1 MLVTGCALGVVAISF
16 SLVYATTKIF
26 HVAHAGIYTLG
37 GYLAWSLLCTARRL
51 LVALLV
57 ADRGVRRAWRA
68 DPEPALRPAGTAPRD
83 ASGDPDRL
91 ARRVGGDAEH
101 HRRSLYAEHPAIPAA
116 MEQPTWCRSGAV
128 RLTYTQMLTI
138 VVSLAAYA
146 GAMLFAHRTI
156 LGKRIRAVASNP
168 MLADITRLQ
177 PQTVYIYVIAIASA
191 LVCLPGML
199 VPLDLGLQ
207 PYNGVTPLLTATIAM
222 IAGGVGSITG
232 AFVLS
237 VAIAVLQNLSLL
249 VMPGE
254 WSIGVT
260 FFIFVIFMLFRPTGL
275 FTAPLSMDFLLQLH
289 RARRDLRA
297 ARPVHQSAGGH
308 RRHLL
313 GVAGRGVRRRRLY
326 GRAFPDGDRS
336 AVVHPGAGDRRSR
349 AASRST
355 SWSRCRR
362 CACPAITSW

>member
-1 MLVTGCALGVVAISF
+1 MLALQLLVTGLVTGCALGVVAISF

-37 GYLAWSLLCTARRL
+37 GYLAWSLMVYRVPLALAFLLPIAVCAMLGAAMQSQLYARLER
-51 LVALLV
+51 
-57 ADRGVRRAWRA
+57 RRATH
-68 DPEPALRPAGTAPRD
+68 LVVLI
-83 ASGDPDRL
+83 ASLGML
-91 ARRVGGDAEH
+91 AVMQNIIAAVYTPNILQFPLDWSSRVV
-101 HRRSLYAEHPAIPAA
+101 SF
-116 MEQPTWCRSGAV
+116 GAV
-128 RLTYTQMLTI
+128 RLNWTQMLTI

-146 GAMLFAHRTI
+146 GTMLFAHRTI

-191 LVCLPGML
+191 LVCLPGIL

-275 FTAPLSMDFLLQLH
+275 FA
-289 RARRDLRA
+289 A
-297 ARPVHQSAGGH
+297 AR
-308 RRHLL
+308 
-313 GVAGRGVRRRRLY
+313 
-326 GRAFPDGDRS
+326 
-336 AVVHPGAGDRRSR
+336 
-349 AASRST
+349 
-355 SWSRCRR
+355 
-362 CACPAITSW
+362 

>member
-1 MLVTGCALGVVAISF
+1 MLALQLLATGLVTGCALGVVAISF

-37 GYLAWSLLCTARRL
+37 GYLAWSLVVHGAPL
-51 LVALLV
+51 LLALLV
-57 ADRGVRRAWRA
+57 PIAVCAALGALIQSQLYARLERRRATHLVILIA
-68 DPEPALRPAGTAPRD
+68 SLGALA
-83 ASGDPDRL
+83 
-91 ARRVGGDAEH
+91 V
-101 HRRSLYAEHPAIPAA
+101 IQNIVAA
-116 MEQPTWCRSGAV
+116 VYTPNILQFPLPWSSEVVVFGPM
-128 RLTYTQMLTI
+128 RLTHTQLLTI
-138 VVSLAAYA
+138 LVSLAAYLA
-146 GAMLFAHRTI
+146 TMLFAHRTI

-177 PQTVYIYVIAIASA
+177 PQTVYVYVIAIASA
-191 LVCLPGML
+191 LVCLPGIL

-275 FTAPLSMDFLLQLH
+275 FA
-289 RARRDLRA
+289 A
-297 ARPVHQSAGGH
+297 AR
-308 RRHLL
+308 
-313 GVAGRGVRRRRLY
+313 
-326 GRAFPDGDRS
+326 
-336 AVVHPGAGDRRSR
+336 
-349 AASRST
+349 
-355 SWSRCRR
+355 
-362 CACPAITSW
+362 

>member
-1 MLVTGCALGVVAISF
+1 MLALQLLVTGVVTGCSLGVVAISF

-37 GYLAWSLLCTARRL
+37 GYLAWSLVEYGAPV
-51 LVALLV
+51 LVAAMV
-57 ADRGVRRAWRA
+57 AIAACAALGALIQIQLYARLERRRATHLVVLIA
-68 DPEPALRPAGTAPRD
+68 SLGALAVMQNIIAAVYTPNILQFPIEW
-83 ASGDPDRL
+83 S
-91 ARRVGGDAEH
+91 RRMV
-101 HRRSLYAEHPAIPAA
+101 SL
-116 MEQPTWCRSGAV
+116 GAV
-128 RLTYTQMLTI
+128 RLNYTQILTI
-138 VVSLAAYA
+138 VTSLAAYV
-146 GAMLFAHRTI
+146 GTMLFAHRTI

-191 LVCLPGML
+191 LVCLPGIL

-237 VAIAVLQNLSLL
+237 VAIAVVQNLSLL

-275 FTAPLSMDFLLQLH
+275 FTA
-289 RARRDLRA
+289 R
-297 ARPVHQSAGGH
+297 
-308 RRHLL
+308 
-313 GVAGRGVRRRRLY
+313 
-326 GRAFPDGDRS
+326 
-336 AVVHPGAGDRRSR
+336 
-349 AASRST
+349 
-355 SWSRCRR
+355 
-362 CACPAITSW
+362 

>member
-1 MLVTGCALGVVAISF
+1 MLALQLLATGLVTGCALGVVAISF

-26 HVAHAGIYTLG
+26 HVAHAGIYTLA
-37 GYLAWSLLCTARRL
+37 GYLAWSLVVHGVPLIVALAVPIVACTALGALIQSQLYARL
-51 LVALLV
+51 E
-57 ADRGVRRAWRA
+57 RRRATHLVVLIA
-68 DPEPALRPAGTAPRD
+68 SLGALAVIQNIVAAVYTPNILQFPLAW
-83 ASGDPDRL
+83 SGEVLPL
-91 ARRVGGDAEH
+91 G
-101 HRRSLYAEHPAIPAA
+101 S
-116 MEQPTWCRSGAV
+116 V
-128 RLTYTQMLTI
+128 RLTYVQLLTI

-146 GAMLFAHRTI
+146 ATMWFAYHTI

-191 LVCLPGML
+191 LVCLPGIL
-199 VPLDLGLQ
+199 VPMDLGLQ
-207 PYNGVTPLLTATIAM
+207 PYGGVTPLLTATIAM

-275 FTAPLSMDFLLQLH
+275 FA
-289 RARRDLRA
+289 A
-297 ARPVHQSAGGH
+297 AR
-308 RRHLL
+308 
-313 GVAGRGVRRRRLY
+313 
-326 GRAFPDGDRS
+326 
-336 AVVHPGAGDRRSR
+336 
-349 AASRST
+349 
-355 SWSRCRR
+355 
-362 CACPAITSW
+362 

>member
-1 MLVTGCALGVVAISF
+1 MLALQLLATGLVTGCALGVVAISF

-26 HVAHAGIYTLG
+26 HVAHAGVYTLA
-37 GYLAWSLLCTARRL
+37 GYLAWSLVTHKAPLLLAILLAMVGCTILGALIQSQLYARLER
-51 LVALLV
+51 
-57 ADRGVRRAWRA
+57 RRATHLVVLIA
-68 DPEPALRPAGTAPRD
+68 SLGALAVIQNIIAAVYTPNILQFPLPW
-83 ASGDPDRL
+83 SS
-91 ARRVGGDAEH
+91 RVV
-101 HRRSLYAEHPAIPAA
+101 SLGP
-116 MEQPTWCRSGAV
+116 V
-128 RLTYTQMLTI
+128 RLTYTQLLTI
-138 VVSLAAYA
+138 LVSIGAYVVT
-146 GAMLFAHRTI
+146 MLFAHRTI

-191 LVCLPGML
+191 LVCLPGIL

-237 VAIAVLQNLSLL
+237 VGIAVVQNLSLL

-275 FTAPLSMDFLLQLH
+275 FTA
-289 RARRDLRA
+289 R
-297 ARPVHQSAGGH
+297 
-308 RRHLL
+308 
-313 GVAGRGVRRRRLY
+313 
-326 GRAFPDGDRS
+326 
-336 AVVHPGAGDRRSR
+336 
-349 AASRST
+349 
-355 SWSRCRR
+355 
-362 CACPAITSW
+362 

>member
-1 MLVTGCALGVVAISF
+1 MLALQLLVTGVVTGCSLGVVAISF

-37 GYLAWSLLCTARRL
+37 GYLAWSLVVNGAPV
-51 LVALLV
+51 LVAAIV
-57 ADRGVRRAWRA
+57 AITACATLGALIQSQLYARLERRRATYLVVLIA
-68 DPEPALRPAGTAPRD
+68 SLGALAVMQNIIAAIYTPNILQFPIEW
-83 ASGDPDRL
+83 S
-91 ARRVGGDAEH
+91 RRMV
-101 HRRSLYAEHPAIPAA
+101 SL
-116 MEQPTWCRSGAV
+116 GAV
-128 RLTYTQMLTI
+128 RLNYTQILTI
-138 VVSLAAYA
+138 VTSLAAYV
-146 GAMLFAHRTI
+146 GTMLFAHRTI

-191 LVCLPGML
+191 LVCLPGIL

-207 PYNGVTPLLTATIAM
+207 PYNGVTSLLTATIAM

-237 VAIAVLQNLSLL
+237 VAIAVVQNLSLL

-275 FTAPLSMDFLLQLH
+275 FTA
-289 RARRDLRA
+289 R
-297 ARPVHQSAGGH
+297 
-308 RRHLL
+308 
-313 GVAGRGVRRRRLY
+313 
-326 GRAFPDGDRS
+326 
-336 AVVHPGAGDRRSR
+336 
-349 AASRST
+349 
-355 SWSRCRR
+355 
-362 CACPAITSW
+362 